1 MNKNFLWTTLAT
13 SLVLVCIFLPLIVG
27 ARAGGGQDYVPS
39 SGGGFSTGGS
49 DFDSGDSTGSYSGGG
64 GSWGWGG
71 VIGFVIFIVIVIAIA
86 SAVKRARRNGPRG
99 GAGVGPSAGSGQGG
113 GGAGAPGQPGSGPGM
128 TMYVGGVPIN
138 IGGIGVAAGSTMPP
152 ANIPAEMARLQQK
165 DPAFNEQAFKDYAQ
179 NAFYKVQEAWESQ
192 NLQIGRPFMTDA
204 LMQRYATQISDIQSR
219 GEKNVLE
226 NMVLGHMNITN
237 IRTDNTYDYI
247 TLQMEASAADYTLDR
262 NGKFL
267 RGSKKP
273 EHFTEFWTFLR
284 KVGAKTNAQKSVKA
298 NVCPNCGAPLQLSA
312 TGQCQYC
319 NAVVTSGE
327 WDWVLSEITQAR

>member
-1 MNKNFLWTTLAT
+1 MSKKFLSLTIILLA
-13 SLVLVCIFLPLIVG
+13 VG
-27 ARAGGGQDYVPS
+27 LMLSTNVVFGRAGGGQDYVPS
-39 SGGGFSTGGS
+39 SGGFSSGGS
-49 DFDSGDSTGSYSGGG
+49 DFDFGSSSGSGYSG

-71 VIGFVIFIVIVIAIA
+71 IVGFIIFIVVISIVAAAI
-86 SAVKRARRNGPRG
+86 KKARR
-99 GAGVGPSAGSGQGG
+99 GG
-113 GGAGAPGQPGSGPGM
+113 GGGSGRPGSPGGTPGM

-138 IGGIGVAAGSTMPP
+138 IGATGGTPVATMPLV
-152 ANIPAEMARLQQK
+152 NVQAELARLQQK

-179 NAFYKVQEAWESQ
+179 NAFYKIQEAWENQ
-192 NLQIGRPFMTDA
+192 NLQIGRPYMTDQ

-226 NMVLGHMNITN
+226 NVVLGHMNITN
-237 IRTDNTYDYI
+237 LRTDNTYDYL
-247 TLQMEASAADYTLDR
+247 TLQMDASAADYTIDR

-267 RGSKKP
+267 RGSKTP
-273 EHFTEFWTFLR
+273 QHFTEYWTFLR
-284 KVGAKTNAQKSVKA
+284 KVGAKTNAKKSVKA

>member
-1 MNKNFLWTTLAT
+1 MKNKYWAIVLAIAVLSIILSG
-13 SLVLVCIFLPLIVG
+13 SLIAREVG

-39 SGGGFSTGGS
+39 SGGFSSGSS
-49 DFDSGDSTGSYSGGG
+49 DFDFDSSSSSSRSYSGGG
-64 GSWGWGG
+64 GSVGWGSVVG
-71 VIGFVIFIVIVIAIA
+71 SMVFIVIIIVI
-86 SAVKRARRNGPRG
+86 STVVRRGRR
-99 GAGVGPSAGSGQGG
+99 GG
-113 GGAGAPGQPGSGPGM
+113 GGRTGRRPGM
-128 TMYVGGVPIN
+128 TMYIGGVPIN
-138 IGGIGVAAGSTMPP
+138 IGASGGTPVPAMPM
-152 ANIPAEMARLQQK
+152 ANIQTELARLQQK
-165 DPAFNEQAFKDYAQ
+165 DSAFNEQAFKDYAQ
-179 NAFYKVQEAWESQ
+179 NAFYKIQEAWESQ
-192 NLQIGRPFMTDA
+192 NLQIGRPFMTDQ

-237 IRTDNTYDYI
+237 IRTDNAYDYI
-247 TLQMEASAADYTLDR
+247 TLQMDASAADYTLDR

-267 RGSKKP
+267 RGSKTP
-273 EHFTEFWTFLR
+273 QHFTEYWTFLR
-284 KVGAKTNAQKSVKA
+284 KVTAKTDAKKSVKA

>member
-1 MNKNFLWTTLAT
+1 MTLT
-13 SLVLVCIFLPLIVG
+13 ISLVLVCIFFPLIAS

-49 DFDSGDSTGSYSGGG
+49 DFDSSFDSSGGYSGGG

-71 VIGFVIFIVIVIAIA
+71 IVGFIIFIAIIVAIA
-86 SAVKRARRNGPRG
+86 AAVKRARR
-99 GAGVGPSAGSGQGG
+99 GPSAGPSTGSGPSSGQG
-113 GGAGAPGQPGSGPGM
+113 
-128 TMYVGGVPIN
+128 TTIYVGGVPIN
-138 IGGIGVAAGSTMPP
+138 IGGPSASSGPGSGQMPA
-152 ANIPAEMARLQQK
+152 ANIPAELVRLQQK

-192 NLQIGRPFMTDA
+192 NLQIGRPFMSDP

-226 NMVLGHMNITN
+226 NLVLGHMNITN
-237 IRTDNTYDYI
+237 IRTDNAYDYI
-247 TLQMEASAADYTLDR
+247 TLQMDASAADYTLDR

-273 EHFTEFWTFLR
+273 EHFTEYWTFLR

>member
-1 MNKNFLWTTLAT
+1 MPKKFLSLAIII
-13 SLVLVCIFLPLIVG
+13 LLAAGLILSTHVVFG
-27 ARAGGGQDYVPS
+27 RAGGGQDYVPS
-39 SGGGFSTGGS
+39 SGGSSSSGSSGFGSSGSSFDSSSSSGGS
-49 DFDSGDSTGSYSGGG
+49 V

-71 VIGFVIFIVIVIAIA
+71 VVGFIIFIVIIVAIGA
-86 SAVKRARRNGPRG
+86 AVKRSRRG
-99 GAGVGPSAGSGQGG
+99 GGPSAGPSTSSGQS
-113 GGAGAPGQPGSGPGM
+113 SGPG
-128 TMYVGGVPIN
+128 TTIYVGGVPIN
-138 IGGIGVAAGSTMPP
+138 IGPSAGSGQAVPTVPV
-152 ANIPAEMARLQQK
+152 ANIPAELARLQQK

-179 NAFYKVQEAWESQ
+179 NAFYKVQQAWESQ
-192 NLQIGRPFMTDA
+192 NLQIGRPFMTDQ

-219 GEKNVLE
+219 GEKNILE

-237 IRTDNTYDYI
+237 IRADNAYDYI

-273 EHFTEFWTFLR
+273 EHFTEYWTFLR

-298 NVCPNCGAPLQLSA
+298 NVCPNCGAALQLSA

-327 WDWVLSEITQAR
+327 WDWVLSEITQAQ